1 MPAARPLEF
10 IHEFMYVFIL
20 EKEKKNCPIHHSAFS
35 TSHVD
40 WNSDKIGLYHLAKV
54 LFNVY

>member
-1 MPAARPLEF
+1 MPAAPLEF

-20 EKEKKNCPIHHSAFS
+20 EKEKKICPIHHSAFS